1 MGFESKKRSVN
12 LSKADS
18 ISHVVNEILRNLKK
32 FHLFLIIAGV

>member
-1 MGFESKKRSVN
+1 MGIESKKRSVN

-18 ISHVVNEILRNLKK
+18 ISLVVNEILRNLKK